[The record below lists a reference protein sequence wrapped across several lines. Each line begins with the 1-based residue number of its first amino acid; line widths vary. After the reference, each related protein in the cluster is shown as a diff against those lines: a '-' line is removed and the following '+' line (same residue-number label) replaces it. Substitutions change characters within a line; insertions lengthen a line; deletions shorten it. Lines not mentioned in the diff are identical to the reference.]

1 MKPIRKIIE
10 VDEEKCDGCGQCVPA
25 CAESALA
32 VVDGKAKVIKDALC
46 DGLGACLGD
55 CPRGA
60 LTIVERA
67 AEPFD
72 EEEVAKHLESMPAAE
87 APTAEAEIPTGCPG
101 QAMRRLEPTA
111 TGKVAGPAPSAL
123 AHWPVKIRLV
133 SKKAPFL
140 ENADLLVLAD
150 CAAIA
155 HPSLHANLLSGKV
168 VLAGCPKFD
177 ETEDYVKKF
186 AEIFSENDI
195 RSVTTAVMEVPC
207 CSGLP
212 QIVEKAVSLADRTPP
227 PRRTIVIDAYGNVIQ
242 NVPN

>member
-1 MKPIRKIIE
+1 
-10 VDEEKCDGCGQCVPA
+10 
-25 CAESALA
+25 
-32 VVDGKAKVIKDALC
+32 
-46 DGLGACLGD
+46 
-55 CPRGA
+55 
-60 LTIVERA
+60 
-67 AEPFD
+67 
-72 EEEVAKHLESMPAAE
+72 MPAAE